1 MREGTHGEAGGA
13 ADALLR
19 YPISVYCLR
28 VPGFKQPPKPVVI
41 PPAQKGAE
49 RIACGERCE
58 FEAAGTEGVREGI
71 VWNVSVAGLYLV
83 LQSDIPAVDSRL
95 RVRVWLPGDPR
106 PIQVEVQ
113 VVWCNPP
120 SPFSG
125 CGANAPRFPPGCG
138 LRFVDIPA
146 ADLARIQSRV
156 DSVHPTRTEPDREPQ
171 R

>member
-1 MREGTHGEAGGA
+1 
-13 ADALLR
+13 
-19 YPISVYCLR
+19 

-71 VWNVSVAGLYLV
+71 VWNVSVAGLYFV
-83 LQSDIPAVDSRL
+83 LQSDIPAVDTAL

-106 PIQVEVQ
+106 PIQAEVQ

-138 LRFVDIPA
+138 LKFVDILP
-146 ADLARIQSRV
+146 ADLTRIQSRV
-156 DSVHPTRTEPDREPQ
+156 DSVHPTRVEPDEPQ

>member
-1 MREGTHGEAGGA
+1 
-13 ADALLR
+13 
-19 YPISVYCLR
+19 VYCVT
-28 VPGFKQPPKPVVI
+28 VPGFKQPPKPTSLD
-41 PPAQKGAE
+41 PGPKGAE

-58 FEAAGTEGVREGI
+58 FEVAGSSTPREGI
-71 VWNVSVAGLYLV
+71 IWNLSVAGLYLV
-83 LQSDIPAVDSRL
+83 VQADVPPVDAAVKVCL
-95 RVRVWLPGDPR
+95 WLPGDPR
-106 PIQVEVQ
+106 PVRAETQ

-156 DSVHPTRTEPDREPQ
+156 ESVHPNRADPQ
-171 R
+171 RDPRQR